1 MLVTRILTKRIY
13 EGIVPEDGYCVLV
26 DRIWPRGISKEKLGE
41 AIWFKN
47 IAPSTELRKEFK
59 HDPARWN
66 EFKKRYFV
74 DLDSQPELVIE
85 FLNLIKLKEVVTLLY
100 SARDTVHNQANA
112 LKEYLES

>member
-59 HDPARWN
+59 YDPARWN